1 MSSTCCVRAQASYV
15 VAPSYAAER
24 YGHKMKQLSSNT
36 EKAAKL
42 LYGTMI
48 VAMIVLFIICIF
60 LVTIFIAG
68 ILNPERVNK
77 YIADP
82 SLFFGGSL
90 PEFFLMI
97 FLYICNS
104 VFWIVITG
112 ICILISQSTIK
123 NGSPFTAENTSRVCL
138 IYKVYLLSIVIW
150 YLGVVF
156 LLPLFGG
163 VIGLH
168 NLKLSKIAVLLVFY
182 FVTCIFD
189 KAKDLQ
195 IENDETL

>member
-1 MSSTCCVRAQASYV
+1 ML
-15 VAPSYAAER
+15 VAI
-24 YGHKMKQLSSNT
+24 LV
-36 EKAAKL
+36 L
-42 LYGTMI
+42 L
-48 VAMIVLFIICIF
+48 VICIF
-60 LVTIFIAG
+60 LIIIFVAG
-68 ILNPERVNK
+68 MINTEYVNK

-97 FLYICNS
+97 FLYISDS
-104 VFWIVITG
+104 VFWILIMG
-112 ICILISQSTIK
+112 ICLRISQTTIK

-138 IYKVYLLSIVIW
+138 IYRIYFLSIVVW
-150 YLGVVF
+150 YLGVVI
-156 LLPLFGG
+156 LLPFFGG
-163 VIGLH
+163 VVGLH